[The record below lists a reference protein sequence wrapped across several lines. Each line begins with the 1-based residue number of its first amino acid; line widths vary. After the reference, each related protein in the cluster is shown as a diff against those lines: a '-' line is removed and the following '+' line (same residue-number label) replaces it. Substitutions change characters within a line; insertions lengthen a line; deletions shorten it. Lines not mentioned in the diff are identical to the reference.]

1 MIHNQRKQ
9 TPRRQT
15 RSDRNHNFEFQR
27 LEPKCLLAGLSFD
40 AETGVITVDGSS
52 DPDRVFISN
61 DSPTEIR
68 VDFDGVAEQ
77 TFNRAQI
84 SEIVFYG
91 GSGDDRFRNET
102 NIDVQAFGQ
111 LGDDLLIGGS
121 GSDILHGGPGED
133 RLGGKDGSDILYGGD
148 QADLLFGGQGDD
160 ILNGS
165 FGNDRLIG
173 QRGDDT
179 IHGGSGDDFVNG
191 SGGADD
197 INGGDGNDYLR
208 GGAGPD
214 LIGGSNGND
223 TIHGN
228 KGHDVLSGNAG
239 RDAIFGGHANDLISG
254 GSESDDLYGN
264 RGLDEIFG
272 GSGNDD
278 LYGGRDAD
286 QLTGNDGNDDYYTDE
301 LDEIIDDSSDSSF
314 DGDFEIRGE
323 INDLNTG
330 NQTFSV
336 LGINVGYSN
345 AEFVTSLETGK
356 FVKVE
361 GSYNGTILNANEVEN
376 ELDDDRFENVEARGV
391 VNNLN
396 TVAQTFT
403 YLGFTVNYSNARV
416 DGQVSN
422 GQHFVVEGR
431 LAGSNVNA
439 ERIQSGGNSDNGN
452 DDNNGDNSDNNTNR
466 NFELR
471 GEISN
476 FNSANQTFNLLGLT
490 VNFSNAQLQ
499 GSFGNGSFV
508 KVDGF
513 YDGQRI
519 DAREV
524 EVEIDDDRD
533 ENVEAVGVVENL
545 NTDSQTFQLLGFTIR
560 YAGSDIETSLANG
573 NTVEVEGR
581 FENGIIFADDVQ

>member
-1 MIHNQRKQ
+1 M
-9 TPRRQT
+9 RRSQI
-15 RSDRNHNFEFQR
+15 RSGGNHNFEFQR
-27 LEPKCLLAGLSFD
+27 LEPKCLLAGISFD
-40 AETGVITVDGSS
+40 AGTGVITVDGSS
-52 DPDRVFISN
+52 NRDRVLILNESA
-61 DSPTEIR
+61 TEIR
-68 VDFDGVAEQ
+68 VDFDGVADQ

-102 NIDVQAFGQ
+102 NIGVQAFGQ

-121 GSDILHGGPGED
+121 GNDVLHGGLGED
-133 RLGGKDGSDILYGGD
+133 RLGGKDGNDILDGGD
-148 QADLLFGGQGDD
+148 QADLLFGGQGND

-165 FGNDRLIG
+165 FGNDRLVG

-179 IHGGSGDDFVNG
+179 INGGSGDDFVNG
-191 SGGADD
+191 SGGSDE

-208 GGAGPD
+208 GGAGAD
-214 LIGGSNGND
+214 QIGGSNGDD
-223 TIHGN
+223 TILGN

-239 RDAIFGGHANDLISG
+239 RDAIFGGQANDLIYG

-286 QLTGNDGNDDYYTDE
+286 QLRGNDGNDDYYTDD
-301 LDEIIDDSSDSSF
+301 LDEVFEDSSDSSV

-323 INDLNTG
+323 INDLDTG
-330 NQTFSV
+330 NQNFSV
-336 LGINVGYSN
+336 LGINVSYSN

-376 ELDDDRFENVEARGV
+376 KLDDDRFENFEARGV

-396 TVAQTFT
+396 TASQTFT
-403 YLGFTVNYSNARV
+403 FFGFTVNYSTARV
-416 DGQVSN
+416 EGQISN
-422 GQHFVVEGR
+422 GQQIVVEGR
-431 LAGSNVNA
+431 LAGNNVVA
-439 ERIQSGGNSDNGN
+439 ERIQSGGN
-452 DDNNGDNSDNNTNR
+452 DDNNGDDTDNNTNR

-533 ENVEAVGVVENL
+533 ENVEAVGVIENL
-545 NTDSQTFQLLGFTIR
+545 NTNSQTFQLLGFTVR

-581 FENGIIFADDVQ
+581 FENGIIFADDVR